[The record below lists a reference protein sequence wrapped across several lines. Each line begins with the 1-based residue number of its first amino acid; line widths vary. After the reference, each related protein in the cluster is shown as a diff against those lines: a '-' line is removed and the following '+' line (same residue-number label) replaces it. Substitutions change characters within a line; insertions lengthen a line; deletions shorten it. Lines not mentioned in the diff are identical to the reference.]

1 MRQPY
6 PTYNRRNLLYADMD
20 GCLIRAVREEGFG
33 DNQDSL
39 SFYRRV
45 IEAGIETQLTPT
57 EQQII
62 ELRYRRGIPAAEAS
76 RLLGIDRSTANRRL
90 NRLCCDCSNLPGA
103 VCWLWEMEIICL
115 QNAVEFSRSTVLQ

>member
-6 PTYNRRNLLYADMD
+6 PTYNRRNLLYANMD
-20 GCLIRAVREEGFG
+20 RCLTGLFREEGFG

-76 RLLGIDRSTANRRL
+76 RLLGIDQQGSAAIAAICPRL
-90 NRLCCDCSNLPGA
+90 YDGCGKWR
-103 VCWLWEMEIICL
+103 
-115 QNAVEFSRSTVLQ
+115 

>member
-6 PTYNRRNLLYADMD
+6 PTYNRRNLLYADRD
-20 GCLIRAVREEGFG
+20 RCLTGLFREEGFG

-90 NRLCCDCSNLPGA
+90 NRALLRLQQFARGCMLAVGNGDNLFTKCC
-103 VCWLWEMEIICL
+103 
-115 QNAVEFSRSTVLQ
+115 

>member
-20 GCLIRAVREEGFG
+20 RCLTGLFQEEGFG

-45 IEAGIETQLTPT
+45 IEAGIETQLSPT

-90 NRLCCDCSNLPGA
+90 NRALLRLQQFARGCMLAVGNGDNLFTKCC
-103 VCWLWEMEIICL
+103 
-115 QNAVEFSRSTVLQ
+115 